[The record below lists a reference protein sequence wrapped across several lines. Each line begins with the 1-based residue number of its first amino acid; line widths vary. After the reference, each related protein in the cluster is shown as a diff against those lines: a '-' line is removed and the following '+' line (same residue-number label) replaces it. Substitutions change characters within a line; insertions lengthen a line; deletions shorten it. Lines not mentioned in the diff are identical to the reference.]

1 MRYVATV
8 GEQSFTI
15 GVQDDGHQRE
25 VALGDRRLTVDWRP
39 VGDAGLSNGDASD
52 ASAGHYSLLLGKHSF
67 DLFVQ
72 PVAGDEEDGAARV
85 FEVHVRGQVYR
96 VRLADERTRA
106 LASLA
111 GGTHSA
117 GDAHIRAPMPGL
129 VSNVLVAEG
138 DQVQRGQAVIVL
150 EAMKMENDLT
160 TPRSGIVKRVLA
172 AKGQAVNQNDQLAII
187 GDFAST
193 TQPDEDDEDDESHA

>member
-8 GEQSFTI
+8 GEQGYAI

-25 VALGDRRLTVDWRP
+25 VTLGDRQLTVDWRP
-39 VGDAGLSNGDASD
+39 VGGAALPPGGNDSSQ
-52 ASAGHYSLLLGKHSF
+52 AGHYSLLVGELSF
-67 DLFVQ
+67 DVFVQ
-72 PVAGDEEDGAARV
+72 PIPGNDEDGGSRV

-111 GGTHSA
+111 GGAHSA
-117 GDAHIRAPMPGL
+117 GDANILAPMPGL
-129 VSNVLVAEG
+129 VSSVLVEEG

-160 TPRSGIVKRVLA
+160 SPRAGIVKSLRVK
-172 AKGQAVNQNDQLAII
+172 KGQAVNQDNLLAVI
-187 GDFAST
+187 GDPDGASMA
-193 TQPDEDDEDDESHA
+193 DEDNESSS